1 MIKIDEALI
10 KPVESLQEWNGKKIK
25 FDPDSSPVAFEHY
38 NKIYSNLHWSG
49 INDYNLNTPIFFN
62 SYKKLD
68 LKCGLYRNG
77 SWYNYLN
84 LPFKHKINRLNAISL
99 NENAIIYKNKEY
111 YMATSRLSGDTDFD
125 FKTDENPNK
134 NKYGK
139 FLNLLKGSFKDEILI
154 EHIAKLN
161 ECKNMHN
168 TLINFSLMQVMG
180 NLQRAKSKGI
190 NNEWLDRLDSFI
202 YLIREYYRTDYNDR
216 DSCQIILNSTY
227 ANKNTLRKFLD
238 DFIDVYDYCNN
249 IYFIK
254 DKTFVEKLI
263 EEGQKPMNSGER
275 VVEYMELAFDFWEK
289 KNEGIK
295 NVI

>member
-1 MIKIDEALI
+1 MIKIDEALT
-10 KPVESLQEWNGKKIK
+10 KPIESLQEWNNKKIK
-25 FDPDSSPVAFEHY
+25 FAPDASPIAFEHY
-38 NKIYSNLHWSG
+38 KKHYKIRPFNFEKLYLYNYDEKTKLYKNSPSTGYNRLNITIDNPPTVKIKNKIY
-49 INDYNLNTPIFFN
+49 
-62 SYKKLD
+62 
-68 LKCGLYRNG
+68 
-77 SWYNYLN
+77 
-84 LPFKHKINRLNAISL
+84 FKAI
-99 NENAIIYKNKEY
+99 
-111 YMATSRLSGDTDFD
+111 SRLSGDTDFD
-125 FKTDENPNK
+125 FKTDKNPNK

-154 EHIAKLN
+154 EHIDKLN
-161 ECKNMHN
+161 ECKNMHYS
-168 TLINFSLMQVMG
+168 LINFSLMQVMG

-254 DKTFVEKLI
+254 DKTFVDRLI

-289 KNEGIK
+289 KNEGLK